1 VRRTGHLF
9 EKITAFSTL
18 WRAAHR
24 AWRGKKDNRRIA
36 KFYFYLEP
44 ELLRLQQELQA
55 GRYVPRPYRVFTIK
69 EPKQRRIAA
78 ADFRDRV
85 VHHAIC
91 EVLEPLFE
99 RSLIHDTYACRVG
112 KGNHAALKRAQQFV
126 QKYPYYLQCDISQY
140 FASVDHQVLRRLL
153 ARRIKDWRLLALLDL
168 IIDHPLPEHEPGKGL
183 PIGNLTSQHFANLY
197 LGELDHHVKDR
208 LGVPAYLRYMDDFVL
223 FEFTKPR
230 LHQYLAEIR
239 RFLKGSLQLQLK
251 AQATRVA
258 PVTEGLAFLGFR
270 LFPGAIRLQARGLTR
285 FRCRVRA
292 RERAYLAGEI
302 DDRLLSASV
311 NSMIAHMAHADT
323 LSVRRQLFSDSM
335 GLG

>member
-1 VRRTGHLF
+1 MKRTGHLF

-24 AWRGKKDNRRIA
+24 AWRGKKDKRRIA
-36 KFYFYLEP
+36 RFYFYLEP
-44 ELLRLQQELQA
+44 ELLQLQQALLA
-55 GRYVPRPYRVFTIK
+55 GCYVPRPYRLFTIS

-99 RSLIHDTYACRVG
+99 RTLIHDTYACRVG
-112 KGNHAALKRAQQFV
+112 KGNHAALKRAQQFMRR
-126 QKYPYYLQCDISQY
+126 YPYYLKCDIRQY
-140 FASVDHQVLRRLL
+140 FASIDHEVLRRLL
-153 ARRIKDWRLLALLDL
+153 ARRIKDRRLLALLDW
-168 IIDHPLPEHEPGKGL
+168 IIDHPLPEHAPGKGL
-183 PIGNLTSQHFANLY
+183 PIGNLTSQHFANIY
-197 LGELDHHVKDR
+197 LGELDHFVKDR

-223 FEFTKPR
+223 FDINKPR
-230 LHQYLAEIR
+230 LHQHLAEIGR
-239 RFLKGSLQLQLK
+239 VLNGSLQLRLK

-258 PVTEGLAFLGFR
+258 PVTEGLAFLGFS
-270 LFPGAIRLQARGLTR
+270 LFPGTIRLQAKGLTR
-285 FRCRVRA
+285 TRRRVRA

-311 NSMIAHMAHADT
+311 DSMIAHMAHADT
-323 LSVRRQLFSDSM
+323 LSVRRQFFSGSM